1 MQRSLAQ
8 SGLTSVEDQSPTK
21 RVLWR
26 SVAELTGGEHVQFY
40 WFEQIKH
47 THTLYNILCIYIY
60 IHTYIYICICIC
72 IHICIFIF
80 IGMRSSVFIGQVSW
94 EPQIE
99 VGIEV
104 PSPVQNDN

>member
-47 THTLYNILCIYIY
+47 THYIIYYVYIY
-60 IHTYIYICICIC
+60 IHTYIYMYMYMYTYLY
-72 IHICIFIF
+72 IHIYWYEIVCVYW
-80 IGMRSSVFIGQVSW
+80 SSLLGA
-94 EPQIE
+94 P
-99 VGIEV
+99 
-104 PSPVQNDN
+104 D

>member
-60 IHTYIYICICIC
+60 IHTYIYIYVYVYVY
-72 IHICIFIF
+72 IFVY
-80 IGMRSSVFIGQVSW
+80 SYLLV
-94 EPQIE
+94 
-99 VGIEV
+99 
-104 PSPVQNDN
+104 